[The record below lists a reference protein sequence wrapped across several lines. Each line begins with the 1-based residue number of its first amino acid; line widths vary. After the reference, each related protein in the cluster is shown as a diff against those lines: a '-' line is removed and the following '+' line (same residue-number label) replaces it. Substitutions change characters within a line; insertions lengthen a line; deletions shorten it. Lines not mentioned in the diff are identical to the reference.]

1 MEFELENKIFLLEE
15 YTNKIDME
23 EAIKEYIRKLKE
35 NYPRAI
41 ITREF
46 YRRNAILVRAT
57 EINNKAAENQ
67 KEDRQNELEIE
78 EIRIKEKGING
89 LGENVNR
96 TNRDGKSKE
105 REFGYSG
112 GNERER

>member
-23 EAIKEYIRKLKE
+23 EAIKKYIRKLKE

-57 EINNKAAENQ
+57 
-67 KEDRQNELEIE
+67 
-78 EIRIKEKGING
+78 
-89 LGENVNR
+89 
-96 TNRDGKSKE
+96 
-105 REFGYSG
+105 
-112 GNERER
+112 